1 MVELL
6 PEQCLPTY
14 HLGQSACCYWSVDR
28 TYRVHGRSFFLW
40 ETKTFDSY
48 LLTLVWKTSAKP
60 PVASGSRSFRTLTP
74 WINKSFGRTPLLV
87 ESFTSIMTTRRR
99 TSSCM
104 RRRES
109 HCVMI
114 RKMQAWNR

>member
-14 HLGQSACCYWSVDR
+14 HLGQSACCYWSIDR

-48 LLTLVWKTSAKP
+48 LLTLVCTQED
-60 PVASGSRSFRTLTP
+60 VG
-74 WINKSFGRTPLLV
+74 
-87 ESFTSIMTTRRR
+87 E
-99 TSSCM
+99 TSSSV
-104 RRRES
+104 RIAIIPDVDPLDKQVLRQNSAVGRELHEHHDDPS
-109 HCVMI
+109 PHLVMY
-114 RKMQAWNR
+114 ASP